1 MAMIG
6 KLLKWIVGIVLFAFA
21 ALFIWGYAGDI
32 PVATLKAKY
41 ANAESEFVDL
51 GNGLT
56 VHLRDEGP
64 ADAPAIILL
73 HGSNASL
80 HTWDQWVAVMKSKY
94 RVIRFDQI
102 GHGLTGPNPANNY
115 GIASFVDTVDKVAAN
130 RGLNKFT
137 LGGNSMGGGVSWAYA
152 KAHPEK
158 LDGVIL
164 VDAAGAPDSK
174 PKSLPIGFRIMMTPG
189 VNQIATMISPRSM
202 IEKSLKQSVT
212 NQAVVTPKEVDE
224 YWELLRRPGNR
235 DATIKR
241 FGEYAKQ
248 TAMSKTNQPVLLTPA
263 LIIWGEEDTL
273 IPVSAAKWFAEK
285 LPNNKVQI
293 YKNIGHLPM
302 EEAAAQSANDV
313 MLWLDTIPRNEP
325 ALPKK

>member
-1 MAMIG
+1 MKIF
-6 KLLKWIVGIVLFAFA
+6 KWLLGIIAVLLAG
-21 ALFIWGYAGDI
+21 LFIWGYAGDI

-51 GNGLT
+51 GGGLT

-80 HTWDQWVAVMKSKY
+80 HTWDQWVEVLKTKY

-102 GHGLTGPNPANNY
+102 GHGLTGPNPTNNY
-115 GIASFVDTVDKVAAN
+115 AIASFVETVDKVAAN
-130 RGLNKFT
+130 RGLTQFT

-158 LDGVIL
+158 LNGLIL
-164 VDAAGAPDSK
+164 VDASGAPDAK
-174 PKSLPIGFRIMMTPG
+174 PTSLPIGFRIMAIPG
-189 VNQIATMISPRSM
+189 INQLATMITPRSV

-224 YWELLRRPGNR
+224 YWEMLRRPGNR
-235 DATIKR
+235 DATLRR
-241 FGEYAKQ
+241 FAERAKQ
-248 TAMSKTNQPVLLTPA
+248 GNMAKSAEPTLLVPA
-263 LIIWGEEDTL
+263 IIIWGNDDTL
-273 IPVSAAKWFAEK
+273 IPVSAAKWFAK
-285 LPNNKVQI
+285 QLPNNSVKI
-293 YKNIGHLPM
+293 YQNIGHLPM
-302 EEAAAQSANDV
+302 EEAAMQSATDV
-313 MLWLDTIPRNEP
+313 MQWMETMPRNEP
-325 ALPKK
+325 KLR